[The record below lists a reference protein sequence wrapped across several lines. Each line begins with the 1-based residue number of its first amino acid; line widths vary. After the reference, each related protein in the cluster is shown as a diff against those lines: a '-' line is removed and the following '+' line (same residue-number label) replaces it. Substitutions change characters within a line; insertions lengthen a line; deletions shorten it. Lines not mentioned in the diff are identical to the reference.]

1 MQFCTFFS
9 RENRLINKHIFSM
22 ALANE
27 NYLKIP
33 EIYCFDEIEK
43 RINAYKLLHSN
54 ERIIRLGVGDVTRP
68 LPAEVLKAMKKA
80 IAEMGEISTF
90 KGYSPP
96 QGYDFLVSK
105 IQKEYRLNGIS
116 LNKESIFINDGA
128 KSTIGN
134 IGHVL
139 GRDNIIAIAD
149 TVYPVYE
156 NATIMSGRAGILT
169 ENRNWSNI
177 VYLKCTAE
185 NNFIPELPTEKV
197 DVIYLCNPNNPT
209 GTVMSRSELKKWI
222 DYAIEQQSI
231 IIYDG
236 AYSSYITET
245 DIPKSIYEIKGAK
258 KVAIEVRSYSKY
270 AGFTGL
276 RCGYVVFPRELN
288 VYTKLTD
295 KIPLVDLWSRRNA
308 NYTNGVSYIVQRAA
322 EALYSKKG
330 KQEAEEIIQYYLTNA
345 KIVRDELIRLGFEVY
360 GGINSPHIW
369 FRTPDKIGSWKFF
382 NELLFRCNI
391 VGTPGIFF
399 GNRGDN
405 FMRFTGFSS
414 REDTLEAMEKFKKYY
429 IC

>member
-1 MQFCTFFS
+1 
-9 RENRLINKHIFSM
+9 M

-68 LPAEVLKAMKKA
+68 LTAEVIKAMQKA

-105 IQKEYRLNGIS
+105 IQKEYRTNGIF

-149 TVYPVYE
+149 PVYPVYE
-156 NATIMSGRAGILT
+156 NATIMSGRAGLLT
-169 ENRNWSNI
+169 ENLKWSNI

-209 GTVMSRSELKKWI
+209 GTVMSKSELKKWV
-222 DYAIEQQSI
+222 DYAIDQQSI

-236 AYSSYITET
+236 AYSSYITEL

-258 KVAIEVRSYSKY
+258 KVAVEVRSYSKT

-276 RCGYVVFPRELN
+276 RCGYVVFPNELN
-288 VYTKLTD
+288 VYTKLAE
-295 KIPLVDLWSRRNA
+295 KIPLIDLWSLRNA

-322 EALYSKKG
+322 EALYSKTG
-330 KQEAEEIIQYYLTNA
+330 KQETEEIIQYYLTNA
-345 KIVRDELIRLGFEVY
+345 KIVRDELTRLGFEVY

-369 FRTPDKIGSWKFF
+369 FRTPDKMPSWKFF

-399 GNRGDN
+399 GSPGDN

-414 REDTLEAMEKFKKYY
+414 REDTLEAMEKMRRYY
-429 IC
+429 TS